1 MLNREMEQFIAEHE
15 QEALELL
22 KTLARIP
29 APSGRE
35 EARGQFCRDWLVQQ
49 GAEGVFI
56 DAAGNVVYPVEA
68 EGERPLE
75 VFMAHMDVVFPDL
88 EPLPLKEENGRLC
101 CPGVGDD
108 TACLVCL
115 LLVAKYL
122 AGKLGKGEA
131 LEALRE
137 KGLLLVCNTGEE
149 GLGNLRGVREIC
161 RVYGSRIQS
170 FCTFDSSFG
179 SVVTKAVGSMRYRIQ
194 VETEGGHSFNQFGA
208 ANAIEK
214 LAGIIQRLYQIK
226 LPSEG
231 RTTYNVGTISG
242 GTSVNTIAQH
252 AEMLYEF
259 RSDTAAYLEYM
270 EQKFLEVM
278 EGEKRNGLSLSWE
291 LLGQRPCGGN
301 VDPERARRLLRR
313 ATEAVERYAGKK
325 PLQKAGSTDCNIPLS
340 LGIPSICVGCYEG
353 KGAHTREEYVETA
366 SLKKGYRVAF
376 DMIFGGEG

>member
-56 DAAGNVVYPVEA
+56 DAAGNVVYLVEA

-115 LLVAKYL
+115 LLAAKYL
-122 AGKLGKGEA
+122 AGKLRKGES

-259 RSDTAAYLEYM
+259 RSDTAAYLDYM

-278 EGEKRNGLSLSWE
+278 EGERRKGLDLSWE
-291 LLGQRPCGGN
+291 LLGQRPCGGT
-301 VDPERARRLLRR
+301 VDPEAARRLLRR
-313 ATEAVERYAGKK
+313 ATGAVERYAGKK

-353 KGAHTREEYVETA
+353 KGAHTREEYVELS

>member
-49 GAEGVFI
+49 GAEGMFI

-68 EGERPLE
+68 EGEGPLE

-88 EPLPLKEENGRLC
+88 TPLPFKEEKGRIF

-115 LLVAKYL
+115 LLAAKYI
-122 AGKLGKGEA
+122 AWKRQKGEMPES
-131 LEALRE
+131 LKET
-137 KGLLLVCNTGEE
+137 GLLLVCNTGEE

-179 SVVTKAVGSMRYRIQ
+179 SVITKAVGSMRYRIC

-214 LAGIIQRLYQIK
+214 LAGIIRKLYQIK
-226 LPSEG
+226 VPSEG

-301 VDPERARRLLRR
+301 VDPEAARRLLRR
-313 ATEAVERYAGKK
+313 ATGAVERYAGKK

>member
-68 EGERPLE
+68 EGEGPLE

-115 LLVAKYL
+115 LLAAKYL
-122 AGKLGKGEA
+122 AGKLRKGEK

-259 RSDTAAYLEYM
+259 RSDTAAYLDYM

-278 EGEKRNGLSLSWE
+278 EGERRKGLDLSWE